1 MFEIKPDEDQ
11 PNLVIVELLGLIDKM
26 ANSNHRLEAVI
37 REYQAMVHALREQG
51 GRLVDQRD
59 RARSVAAMLENEC
72 ANCWGPIHSM
82 AIKEARF
89 QAAYQY
95 PVDPSLTGE
104 DAEDGA

>member
-1 MFEIKPDEDQ
+1 MLEIKPDEDQ

-59 RARSVAAMLENEC
+59 RARSVAAMLEAEC
-72 ANCWGPIHSM
+72 AACWGPVH
-82 AIKEARF
+82 
-89 QAAYQY
+89 
-95 PVDPSLTGE
+95 
-104 DAEDGA
+104 AETLHGIRKGLDYGA